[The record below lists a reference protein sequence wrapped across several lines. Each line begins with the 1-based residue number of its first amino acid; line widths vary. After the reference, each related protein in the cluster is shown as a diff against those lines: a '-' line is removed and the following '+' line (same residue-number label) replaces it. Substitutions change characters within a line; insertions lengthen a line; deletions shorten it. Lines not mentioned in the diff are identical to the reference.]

1 MLITYQFVAHWVWAH
16 SLRIYALCTGS
27 PFDLRKCG
35 KCGREWVG
43 DPDYYALSNI
53 VGWGVDGSRWG
64 LSCTQSVFIA
74 MHWVHCWLPDL
85 QGSTNALAAPTYVS
99 WSILQLFLQFF
110 WLFRPYFQKTTKLA
124 DSTYQHKKISQ
135 SCLGGPDNHL
145 VVQSLAEQ
153 STCWRPTVGWIPVK
167 CKPQT
172 SPQSHRQCLWKNSMW
187 SNKFSSRNHT
197 FYCWPQ
203 RVITTEHV

>member
-99 WSILQLFLQFF
+99 YSFSFSSSGYSDHTSKKQQNWRTLLIST
-110 WLFRPYFQKTTKLA
+110 KKLA
-124 DSTYQHKKISQ
+124 NPAWAVQIITLLCRALQNKVHA
-135 SCLGGPDNHL
+135 GGHRWVNHCN
-145 VVQSLAEQ
+145 V
-153 STCWRPTVGWIPVK
+153 
-167 CKPQT
+167 QT
-172 SPQSHRQCLWKNSMW
+172 SNFFPLPQAVPEEKFMLW
-187 SNKFSSRNHT
+187 NKFSFRDHTLTPKNHNHGT
-197 FYCWPQ
+197 C
-203 RVITTEHV
+203 VISTHCV

>member
-153 STCWRPTVGWIPVK
+153 STCWRPTAGWIPIM

-172 SPQSHRQCLWKNSMW
+172 FPRCHRQCLRKNSCCEIN
-187 SNKFSSRNHT
+187 SVSEIIH
-197 FYCWPQ
+197 WPQ
-203 RVITTEHV
+203 RIITTEHV